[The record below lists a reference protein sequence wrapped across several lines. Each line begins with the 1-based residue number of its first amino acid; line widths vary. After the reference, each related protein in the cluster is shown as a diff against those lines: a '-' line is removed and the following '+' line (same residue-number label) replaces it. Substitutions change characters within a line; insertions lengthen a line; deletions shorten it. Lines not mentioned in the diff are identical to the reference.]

1 MVAAAT
7 AKKKKKKQQKRK
19 TPETTDD
26 RKQIETEKKTH
37 TRQRDI
43 EKNRERTSPQR
54 LAVRDD

>member
-26 RKQIETEKKTH
+26 RKQIETEKNTH

-43 EKNRERTSPQR
+43 EKKQRENIATKVSSQR
-54 LAVRDD
+54 